1 MTRRVIQ
8 SSHVGAAG
16 ANHLQ
21 LLRNIERSEAQVPEA
36 AAKDMS
42 PACLALLH
50 ALLQVLVTWNLLG
63 WS

>member
-1 MTRRVIQ
+1 MWRV
-8 SSHVGAAG
+8 GGAG

-21 LLRNIERSEAQVPEA
+21 LLRNIERYVAQVPEA

-50 ALLQVLVTWNLLG
+50 ALLQVRLVRAC
-63 WS
+63 